1 MLKVYKVKYLL
12 LTIILLILY
21 LSYMRKIVSTKKAP
35 GTIGPYSQAV
45 EVKGTLY
52 ISGQV
57 PLNPDTGKLAGD
69 TITEQ
74 TEQVL
79 QNIRFIVNAAGY
91 SMKEIVK
98 TTCMLQD
105 INDFAEMNKAYEK
118 FFPDNPPAR
127 AAYEVAKLPLNV
139 KIEIEAIAA
148 R

>member
-1 MLKVYKVKYLL
+1 
-12 LTIILLILY
+12 
-21 LSYMRKIVSTKKAP
+21 MRKVISTKKAP

-57 PLNPDTGKLAGD
+57 PLNPDTGELSGD
-69 TITEQ
+69 TIIEQ

-79 QNIRFIVNAAGY
+79 KNIRFIVNAAGY
-91 SMKEIVK
+91 SMKEVVK
-98 TTCMLQD
+98 ITCMLQD
-105 INDFAEMNKAYEK
+105 MNDFAEMNKVYEK
-118 FFPDNPPAR
+118 FFPENPPAR
-127 AAYEVAKLPLNV
+127 AAFEVARLPLDV

>member
-1 MLKVYKVKYLL
+1 
-12 LTIILLILY
+12 
-21 LSYMRKIVSTKKAP
+21 MRKVISTKKAP

-79 QNIRFIVNAAGY
+79 KNIRFIVNAAGY

-105 INDFAEMNKAYEK
+105 MNDFAEMNKTYEK
-118 FFPDNPPAR
+118 FFPDNYPAR
-127 AAYEVAKLPLNV
+127 AAYEVARLPLNV

>member
-1 MLKVYKVKYLL
+1 
-12 LTIILLILY
+12 
-21 LSYMRKIVSTKKAP
+21 MRKVISTKKAP

-57 PLNPDTGKLAGD
+57 PLNPDTGELAGD
-69 TITEQ
+69 TIIEQ

-79 QNIRFIVNAAGY
+79 KNIRFIVNAAGY
-91 SMKEIVK
+91 SMKEVIK

-105 INDFAEMNKAYEK
+105 MNDFAEMNKVYEK
-118 FFPDNPPAR
+118 FFPENPPAR
-127 AAYEVAKLPLNV
+127 AAFEVARLPLNV

>member
-1 MLKVYKVKYLL
+1 
-12 LTIILLILY
+12 
-21 LSYMRKIVSTKKAP
+21 MRRVVSTKKAP

-57 PLNPDTGKLAGD
+57 PLNPDTGELAGD

-79 QNIRFIVNAAGY
+79 MNIRFIVNAAGY

-105 INDFAEMNKAYEK
+105 MNDFAEMNKAYAK

-127 AAYEVAKLPLNV
+127 AAYEVARLPLNV

>member
-1 MLKVYKVKYLL
+1 
-12 LTIILLILY
+12 
-21 LSYMRKIVSTKKAP
+21 MRKVISTKKAP

-57 PLNPDTGKLAGD
+57 PLNPDTGELAGD

-79 QNIRFIVNAAGY
+79 QNIRFIVGAAGY

-105 INDFAEMNKAYEK
+105 MNDFAEMNKVYEK
-118 FFPDNPPAR
+118 FFPENPPAR
-127 AAYEVAKLPLNV
+127 AAFEVARLPLNV

>member
-1 MLKVYKVKYLL
+1 
-12 LTIILLILY
+12 
-21 LSYMRKIVSTKKAP
+21 MRKVVSTKKAP

-45 EVKGTLY
+45 EVNGTLY

-79 QNIRFIVNAAGY
+79 MNIRFIVNAAGY

-105 INDFAEMNKAYEK
+105 LNDFAEMNKVYEK
-118 FFPDNPPAR
+118 FFPENPPAR
-127 AAYEVAKLPLNV
+127 AAYEVARLPLDV

>member
-1 MLKVYKVKYLL
+1 
-12 LTIILLILY
+12 
-21 LSYMRKIVSTKKAP
+21 MRRVVSTKKAP

-45 EVKGTLY
+45 EVNGTLY

-57 PLNPDTGKLAGD
+57 PLNPDTGELAGD

-79 QNIRFIVNAAGY
+79 KNIRFIVNAAGY

-105 INDFAEMNKAYEK
+105 MNDFAEMNKAYKK

>member
-1 MLKVYKVKYLL
+1 
-12 LTIILLILY
+12 
-21 LSYMRKIVSTKKAP
+21 MRKVVSTKKAP

-45 EVKGTLY
+45 EVNGTLY

-79 QNIRFIVNAAGY
+79 KNIRFIVNAAGY

-105 INDFAEMNKAYEK
+105 MNDFAEMNKVYEK
-118 FFPDNPPAR
+118 FFPDDPPAR
-127 AAYEVAKLPLNV
+127 AAYEVARLPLDV

>member
-1 MLKVYKVKYLL
+1 
-12 LTIILLILY
+12 
-21 LSYMRKIVSTKKAP
+21 MRKIVSTKKAP

-127 AAYEVAKLPLNV
+127 AAYEVAKLPLHV

>member
-1 MLKVYKVKYLL
+1 
-12 LTIILLILY
+12 
-21 LSYMRKIVSTKKAP
+21 MRKIVSTKKAP

-45 EVKGTLY
+45 EVNGTLY

-79 QNIRFIVNAAGY
+79 KNIRFIVNAAGY

-105 INDFAEMNKAYEK
+105 MNDFAEMNKTYKK

>member
-1 MLKVYKVKYLL
+1 
-12 LTIILLILY
+12 
-21 LSYMRKIVSTKKAP
+21 MRKVISTKKAP

-69 TITEQ
+69 TITSQ
-74 TEQVL
+74 TDQVL

-91 SMKEIVK
+91 SMKEVIK

-105 INDFAEMNKAYEK
+105 MNDFAEMNKVYEK
-118 FFPDNPPAR
+118 FFPENPPAR
-127 AAYEVAKLPLNV
+127 AAFEVARLPLDV

>member
-1 MLKVYKVKYLL
+1 
-12 LTIILLILY
+12 
-21 LSYMRKIVSTKKAP
+21 MRKVVSTKKAP

-45 EVKGTLY
+45 EVNGTLY

-57 PLNPDTGKLAGD
+57 PLKPDTGELAGD

-79 QNIRFIVNAAGY
+79 KNIRFIVNAAGY

-105 INDFAEMNKAYEK
+105 MNDFADMNKVYEK
-118 FFPDNPPAR
+118 FFPDDPPAR
-127 AAYEVAKLPLNV
+127 AAFEVARLPLNV

>member
-1 MLKVYKVKYLL
+1 
-12 LTIILLILY
+12 
-21 LSYMRKIVSTKKAP
+21 MRKVVSTKKAP

-45 EVKGTLY
+45 EVNGTLY

-79 QNIRFIVNAAGY
+79 MNIRFIVNAAGY

-105 INDFAEMNKAYEK
+105 MNDFAEMNKVYEK
-118 FFPDNPPAR
+118 FFPENPPAR
-127 AAYEVAKLPLNV
+127 AAYEVARLPLDV

>member
-1 MLKVYKVKYLL
+1 
-12 LTIILLILY
+12 
-21 LSYMRKIVSTKKAP
+21 MRKVVSTKKAP
-35 GTIGPYSQAV
+35 GTIGPYSQAI
-45 EVKGTLY
+45 EVNGTLY

-57 PLNPDTGKLAGD
+57 PIDPDTGKLAGD

-79 QNIRFIVNAAGY
+79 KNIRFIVNAAGY

-105 INDFAEMNKAYEK
+105 MNDFAEMNKVYEK
-118 FFPDNPPAR
+118 FFPDEPPAR
-127 AAYEVAKLPLNV
+127 AAYEVARLPLNV

>member
-1 MLKVYKVKYLL
+1 
-12 LTIILLILY
+12 
-21 LSYMRKIVSTKKAP
+21 MRKVISTKKAP

-45 EVKGTLY
+45 EVSGTLY

-57 PLNPDTGKLAGD
+57 PINPETGKLNGD

-79 QNIRFIVNAAGY
+79 KNIRFIVNAAGY

-127 AAYEVAKLPLNV
+127 AAYEVARLPLNV

-148 R
+148 K

>member
-1 MLKVYKVKYLL
+1 
-12 LTIILLILY
+12 
-21 LSYMRKIVSTKKAP
+21 MRKVVSTKKAP

-45 EVKGTLY
+45 EVSGTLY

-57 PLNPDTGKLAGD
+57 PIDPETGKLSGD

-79 QNIRFIVNAAGY
+79 KNIRFVVNAAGY

-105 INDFAEMNKAYEK
+105 MNDFAEMNKAYEK

-127 AAYEVAKLPLNV
+127 AAYEVARLPLNV

>member
-1 MLKVYKVKYLL
+1 
-12 LTIILLILY
+12 
-21 LSYMRKIVSTKKAP
+21 MRKVVSTKKAP

-57 PLNPDTGKLAGD
+57 PLNPDTGELAGD

-79 QNIRFIVNAAGY
+79 MNIRFIVNAAGY
-91 SMKEIVK
+91 SMKEVVK

-105 INDFAEMNKAYEK
+105 MNDFAEMNKTYEK

-127 AAYEVAKLPLNV
+127 AAYEVARLPLNV

>member
-1 MLKVYKVKYLL
+1 
-12 LTIILLILY
+12 
-21 LSYMRKIVSTKKAP
+21 MRKVISTKKAP

-52 ISGQV
+52 ISGQI
-57 PLNPDTGKLAGD
+57 PLNPDTGELAGD
-69 TITEQ
+69 TIAEQ

-91 SMKEIVK
+91 SMKEVIK

-105 INDFAEMNKAYEK
+105 MNDFAEMNKAYEK
-118 FFPDNPPAR
+118 FFPENPPAR
-127 AAYEVAKLPLNV
+127 AAFEVARLPLNV

>member
-1 MLKVYKVKYLL
+1 MKKV
-12 LTIILLILY
+12 I
-21 LSYMRKIVSTKKAP
+21 STKKAP
-35 GTIGPYSQAV
+35 STVGPYSQAI
-45 EVKGTLY
+45 EVNGTLY

-57 PLNPDTGKLAGD
+57 PLDPDTGELTGD

-79 QNIRFIVNAAGY
+79 KNIRFIVNAAGY

-105 INDFAEMNKAYEK
+105 MNDFVEMNNVYAK
-118 FFPDNPPAR
+118 FFNDDPPAR
-127 AAYEVAKLPLNV
+127 AAYEVARLPLNV

>member
-1 MLKVYKVKYLL
+1 
-12 LTIILLILY
+12 
-21 LSYMRKIVSTKKAP
+21 MRKVVSTKKAP

-45 EVKGTLY
+45 EVNGTLY

-57 PLNPDTGKLAGD
+57 PLNPDTGNLAGD

-79 QNIRFIVNAAGY
+79 KNIRFIVNAAGY

-105 INDFAEMNKAYEK
+105 MNDFAEMNKVYEK
-118 FFPDNPPAR
+118 FFPDDPPAR
-127 AAYEVAKLPLNV
+127 AAYEVARLPLDV

>member
-1 MLKVYKVKYLL
+1 MKKV
-12 LTIILLILY
+12 I
-21 LSYMRKIVSTKKAP
+21 STKKAP
-35 GTIGPYSQAV
+35 GTVGPYSQAI
-45 EVKGTLY
+45 EVNGTLY

-57 PLNPDTGKLAGD
+57 PIDPETGELSGD
-69 TITEQ
+69 SITEQ

-79 QNIRFIVNAAGY
+79 KNIRFIVNAAGY

-118 FFPDNPPAR
+118 FFRENPPAR
-127 AAYEVAKLPLNV
+127 AAYEVAELPLSV

>member
-1 MLKVYKVKYLL
+1 MKK
-12 LTIILLILY
+12 II
-21 LSYMRKIVSTKKAP
+21 STKKAP
-35 GTIGPYSQAV
+35 GTVGPYSQAV
-45 EVKGTLY
+45 EVNGTLY

-57 PLNPDTGKLAGD
+57 PIDPETGKLCGD
-69 TITEQ
+69 SITEQ

-79 QNIRFIVNAAGY
+79 KNIRFIVNAAGY

-105 INDFAEMNKAYEK
+105 IKDFAEMNKAYEK
-118 FFPDNPPAR
+118 FFPENPPAR
-127 AAYEVAKLPLNV
+127 AAYEVAELPLSV

>member
-1 MLKVYKVKYLL
+1 MKKV
-12 LTIILLILY
+12 I
-21 LSYMRKIVSTKKAP
+21 STKKAP

-45 EVKGTLY
+45 EVSGTLY

-57 PLNPDTGKLAGD
+57 PIDPETGKLSGD

-79 QNIRFIVNAAGY
+79 RNIRFVVNAAGY

-105 INDFAEMNKAYEK
+105 MNDFAEMNKAYEK
-118 FFPDNPPAR
+118 FFPDDPPAR

>member
-1 MLKVYKVKYLL
+1 
-12 LTIILLILY
+12 
-21 LSYMRKIVSTKKAP
+21 MRKVVSTKKAP
-35 GTIGPYSQAV
+35 GTIGPYSQAI
-45 EVKGTLY
+45 EVNGTLY

-57 PLNPDTGKLAGD
+57 PIDPDTGKLAGD

-79 QNIRFIVNAAGY
+79 KNIRFIVNAAGY

-105 INDFAEMNKAYEK
+105 MNDFAEMNKVYEK
-118 FFPDNPPAR
+118 FFPENPPAR
-127 AAYEVAKLPLNV
+127 AAFEVARLPLNV

>member
-1 MLKVYKVKYLL
+1 
-12 LTIILLILY
+12 
-21 LSYMRKIVSTKKAP
+21 MRKVVSTKKAP

-45 EVKGTLY
+45 EVNGTLY

-57 PLNPDTGKLAGD
+57 PLNPDTGELAGD

-79 QNIRFIVNAAGY
+79 KNIRFIVNAAGY
-91 SMKEIVK
+91 SMKEVIK

-105 INDFAEMNKAYEK
+105 MNDFSEMNKVYEK
-118 FFPDNPPAR
+118 FFPENPPAR
-127 AAYEVAKLPLNV
+127 AAFEVARLPLNV
-139 KIEIEAIAA
+139 LIEIEAIAA

>member
-1 MLKVYKVKYLL
+1 MKKV
-12 LTIILLILY
+12 I
-21 LSYMRKIVSTKKAP
+21 STKKAP
-35 GTIGPYSQAV
+35 GTVGPYSQAV
-45 EVKGTLY
+45 EVNGTLY

-57 PLNPDTGKLAGD
+57 PIDPETGKLSGD

-79 QNIRFIVNAAGY
+79 KNIRFVVNAAGY

-127 AAYEVAKLPLNV
+127 AAYEVARLPLNV

>member
-1 MLKVYKVKYLL
+1 MKKV
-12 LTIILLILY
+12 I
-21 LSYMRKIVSTKKAP
+21 RTKKAP
-35 GTIGPYSQAV
+35 GTIGPYSQAI
-45 EVKGTLY
+45 EVNGTLY

-57 PLNPDTGKLAGD
+57 PLDPDTGELTGD

-79 QNIRFIVNAAGY
+79 KNIRFIVNAAGY

-105 INDFAEMNKAYEK
+105 MNDFVEMNNVYAK
-118 FFPDNPPAR
+118 FFNDDPPAR
-127 AAYEVAKLPLNV
+127 AAYEVARLPLNV